1 MVKGFCRTD
10 ARRACRVLSIFVI
23 ALSMLAIMSPATGQT
38 QPAAKESRFARGA
51 ESEIVFQ
58 EGVLRYTN
66 KQLPEAEAAFRKVIQ
81 AEPDD
86 AEAYYYLG
94 LSQTDQGKSVD
105 AIDSFNRSLR
115 LDPTRTEVRAARAT
129 AAIRAGKGDIAR
141 EDLKT
146 LAPDPR
152 WA

>member
-1 MVKGFCRTD
+1 MLKGFGGRD
-10 ARRACRVLSIFVI
+10 ARRAYRMLSVLVI
-23 ALSMLAIMSPATGQT
+23 ALSMLAILSPATGQPAST
-38 QPAAKESRFARGA
+38 RPAAKESRFARGA

-94 LSQTDQGKSVD
+94 LSQTDQGKSVES
-105 AIDSFNRSLR
+105 IDSFNRSLR
-115 LDPTRTEVRAARAT
+115 LDPTRNEV
-129 AAIRAGKGDIAR
+129 
-141 EDLKT
+141 
-146 LAPDPR
+146 
-152 WA
+152 